1 MADTLNP
8 PPPAHSLSSLNNASG
23 TSSPPRLSPTLP
35 ELPYS
40 LRDHKRSIAL
50 IWTLFALDAAIIP
63 LALFYSLWYATSLAP
78 AYIFAITTG
87 MFGIISGIEW
97 VIRSRQLWKKE
108 DVRPFG
114 GKRNGFDFFHISY
127 STGYAIS
134 LVELI
139 VGAAPQDPFI
149 RLCAMPAPSFILF
162 FGGELLLFSIF
173 STLKIP
179 NPFKISSQP
188 KGALVR
194 PGIYTVIED
203 VIAVGTGAG
212 RAYRRAIN
220 DRYEASPMFRRML
233 WQLNM
238 FWAVPALAVGAGVTA
253 VVADDRV
260 PQTVAYGIGWGVPP
274 LWVGIWALITIQW
287 VQISLRREKEAWSK
301 EGRV

>member
-1 MADTLNP
+1 
-8 PPPAHSLSSLNNASG
+8 
-23 TSSPPRLSPTLP
+23 
-35 ELPYS
+35 
-40 LRDHKRSIAL
+40 
-50 IWTLFALDAAIIP
+50 
-63 LALFYSLWYATSLAP
+63 
-78 AYIFAITTG
+78 
-87 MFGIISGIEW
+87 
-97 VIRSRQLWKKE
+97 
-108 DVRPFG
+108 
-114 GKRNGFDFFHISY
+114 
-127 STGYAIS
+127 
-134 LVELI
+134 
-139 VGAAPQDPFI
+139 
-149 RLCAMPAPSFILF
+149 MPAPSFILF

-173 STLKIP
+173 STLKIT

-194 PGIYTVIED
+194 PGIYMVIED
-203 VIAVGTGAG
+203 VIAVNTGAG

-260 PQTVAYGIGWGVPP
+260 PQTVAYGIGMAHHMDVPRRVRGVLNYLTGWGAPP

-287 VQISLRREKEAWSK
+287 VQVSLRREKEAWSK

>member
-23 TSSPPRLSPTLP
+23 TSSPPRLSPVLP
-35 ELPYS
+35 KLSYS
-40 LRDHKRSIAL
+40 LRDHKKNIAL
-50 IWTLFALDAAIIP
+50 IWTLLALDVAIMP
-63 LALFYSLWYATSLAP
+63 LALFYPLWYATSLEP

-87 MFGIISGIEW
+87 VFGIISGMEW
-97 VIRSRQLWKKE
+97 VFRSRQLWKKE
-108 DVRPFG
+108 DV
-114 GKRNGFDFFHISY
+114 
-127 STGYAIS
+127 
-134 LVELI
+134 ELI
-139 VGAAPQDPFI
+139 VGAAPHNPFI

-162 FGGELLLFSIF
+162 FGGEILLFSIF
-173 STLKIP
+173 SALKIP

-188 KGALVR
+188 KGAPVR
-194 PGIYTVIED
+194 PGTYMVIED
-203 VIAVGTGAG
+203 VIAVDTGAG

-238 FWAVPALAVGAGVTA
+238 FWAVPALAVGVGVTA

-260 PQTVAYGIGWGVPP
+260 PQTIAYGIGWGAPP
-274 LWVGIWALITIQW
+274 LWVGIWTLITIQW
-287 VQISLRREKEAWSK
+287 VQVSLRREKEAWSK